1 MLKQRLQQKLQQKL
15 SPLQIQTIKLLEV
28 PVMQLEQK
36 IKEELENNPVLEQVE
51 SDEEEPTTIEANFE
65 EPVNDEAPENDEEFS
80 LEDYFDQDEYIPSYR
95 LNAQNYSPDDKHP
108 TIPLSSSQS
117 FHEYLESQLGEL
129 SLDERQLMIAAFII
143 GNIDDDGYLRRSL
156 EAIVDD
162 LAFMQNIHT
171 DEKEVLQILRMIQ
184 EFDPP
189 GVGARNLQEC
199 LLLQIEQK
207 DLSLPSVQL
216 AKKILSS
223 CFEEFTKK
231 HYEKIA
237 AKLNISQDDLKAA
250 LDEIL
255 RLNPKPGSA
264 FASAAGSASEQIVPD
279 FILDYKDGEFILSL
293 NSKNIPELRIS
304 RAYSEMI
311 EDLAANKSDE
321 KSKRELMAFVRQK
334 IESARWFIEA
344 IRQRQNTLLSTMQAI
359 LNYQAEYFKDGDEKK
374 LKPMIL
380 KDIAD
385 ITGYDVSTISRVANS
400 KYIQTH
406 FGIIP
411 LKYLF
416 SESMQNEAGAEVSTR
431 EIKKILEECVAS
443 EDKRNPL
450 TDDELA
456 EILKQKGYPIARRT
470 VAKYREQLGIPVAR
484 LRKELS

>member
-28 PVMQLEQK
+28 PVMQLEQR
-36 IKEELENNPVLEQVE
+36 IKEELENNPVLEQVD
-51 SDEEEPTTIEANFE
+51 SDEEESTTIEANFE
-65 EPVNDEAPENDEEFS
+65 EPANSDVSENDDEFS
-80 LEDYFDQDEYIPSYR
+80 LEDYFDEDEYIPSYR

-108 TIPLSSSQS
+108 TIPLSSSMS

-129 SLDERQLMIAAFII
+129 SLDDRQLMIASFII
-143 GNIDDDGYLRRSL
+143 GNIDDDGYLRRNL
-156 EAIVDD
+156 DAIVDD
-162 LAFMQNIHT
+162 LAFLQNINT

-207 DLSLPSVQL
+207 DLSNPTIQL
-216 AKKILSS
+216 AKKILSN

-237 AKLNISQDDLKAA
+237 SRLNISQEDLKAA

-264 FASAAGSASEQIVPD
+264 FASSASTASEQIIPD

-304 RAYSEMI
+304 RAYTEMI
-311 EDLAANKSDE
+311 EDLASGKGDQ
-321 KSKRELMAFVRQK
+321 KSKRELMTFVRQK

-344 IRQRQNTLLSTMQAI
+344 IKQRQNTLLSTMQAI
-359 LNYQAEYFKDGDEKK
+359 LNYQAEYFKEGDEKK

-416 SESMQNEAGAEVSTR
+416 SEPMQNESGAEVSTR

>member
-28 PVMQLEQK
+28 PVMQLEQR
-36 IKEELENNPVLEQVE
+36 IKEELENNPVLEQV
-51 SDEEEPTTIEANFE
+51 DTEEDTTTIEANFE
-65 EPVNDEAPENDEEFS
+65 EPASSDTEENEDEFS
-80 LEDYFDQDEYIPSYR
+80 LEDFIDEDEYIPSYR

-108 TIPLSSSQS
+108 TIPLSSSMS

-129 SLDERQLMIAAFII
+129 SLDDRQLMIASFII
-143 GNIDDDGYLRRSL
+143 GNIDDDGYLRRNL
-156 EAIVDD
+156 DAIADD
-162 LAFMQNIHT
+162 LAFLQNIET

-207 DLSLPSVQL
+207 DLSSPPIQL
-216 AKKILSS
+216 AKKILST
-223 CFEEFTKK
+223 CFDEFTKK

-237 AKLNISQDDLKAA
+237 TRLNISQEELKAA

-264 FASAAGSASEQIVPD
+264 FASSASSASDQIVPD

-311 EDLAANKSDE
+311 EDLASQKNDQ

-344 IRQRQNTLLSTMQAI
+344 IKQRQNTLLTTMQAI
-359 LNYQAEYFKDGDEKK
+359 LNYQAEYFRDGDEKK

-385 ITGYDVSTISRVANS
+385 MTGYDVSTISRVANS

-411 LKYLF
+411 LKFLF
-416 SESMQNEAGAEVSTR
+416 SESMQNESGAEVSTR
-431 EIKKILEECVAS
+431 EIKKILEECVEA

>member
-15 SPLQIQTIKLLEV
+15 SPLQIQTIKLIEV
-28 PVMQLEQK
+28 PVMQLEQR
-36 IKEELENNPVLEQVE
+36 IKEELENNPVLEQVD
-51 SDEEEPTTIEANFE
+51 SGEEATTIEANFE
-65 EPVNDEAPENDEEFS
+65 EQANDNTAENDDEFS
-80 LEDYFDQDEYIPSYR
+80 LEDYFDEDEYIPSYR
-95 LNAQNYSPDDKHP
+95 LSAQNYSPDDKHP
-108 TIPLSSSQS
+108 TIPLSSSLS

-129 SLDERQLMIAAFII
+129 SLDDRQLMIASFII
-143 GNIDDDGYLRRSL
+143 GNIDDDGYLRRDL
-156 EAIVDD
+156 EAIADD
-162 LAFMQNIHT
+162 LAFLQNIHT
-171 DEKEVLQILRMIQ
+171 DEKEVLQILRKIQ

-207 DLSLPSVQL
+207 DLSVPAVLLS
-216 AKKILSS
+216 KKILSS

-231 HYEKIA
+231 HYEKIV
-237 AKLNISQDDLKAA
+237 AKLNISQQELKAA

-311 EDLAANKSDE
+311 EDLASNKADQ

-344 IRQRQNTLLSTMQAI
+344 IKQRQNTLLATMQAI
-359 LNYQAEYFKDGDEKK
+359 LNYQTEYFRDGDEKK

-470 VAKYREQLGIPVAR
+470 VAKYREQLGISVAR

>member
-1 MLKQRLQQKLQQKL
+1 
-15 SPLQIQTIKLLEV
+15 
-28 PVMQLEQK
+28 
-36 IKEELENNPVLEQVE
+36 
-51 SDEEEPTTIEANFE
+51 
-65 EPVNDEAPENDEEFS
+65 
-80 LEDYFDQDEYIPSYR
+80 
-95 LNAQNYSPDDKHP
+95 
-108 TIPLSSSQS
+108 
-117 FHEYLESQLGEL
+117 
-129 SLDERQLMIAAFII
+129 MIASFII
-143 GNIDDDGYLRRSL
+143 GNIDDDGYLRRNL
-156 EAIVDD
+156 DAIVDD
-162 LAFMQNIHT
+162 LAFLQNINT

-207 DLSLPSVQL
+207 DLSNPTIQL
-216 AKKILSS
+216 AKKILSN

-237 AKLNISQDDLKAA
+237 SRLNSSQEDLRAA

-264 FASAAGSASEQIVPD
+264 FASSASTASEQIIPD

-304 RAYSEMI
+304 RAYTEMI
-311 EDLAANKSDE
+311 EDLASGKGDQ
-321 KSKRELMAFVRQK
+321 KSKRELMTFVRQK

-344 IRQRQNTLLSTMQAI
+344 IKQRQNTLLSTMQAI
-359 LNYQAEYFKDGDEKK
+359 LNYQAEYFKEGDEKK

-416 SESMQNEAGAEVSTR
+416 SEPMQNESGAEVSTR

>member
-28 PVMQLEQK
+28 PVMQLEQR
-36 IKEELENNPVLEQVE
+36 IKEELENNPVLEQVD
-51 SDEEEPTTIEANFE
+51 SEEDATTIEANFE
-65 EPVNDEAPENDEEFS
+65 EPVNTEANENDDEFS
-80 LEDYFDQDEYIPSYR
+80 LEDFIDEDEYIPSYR
-95 LNAQNYSPDDKHP
+95 LSTQNYSPDDKHP
-108 TIPLSSSQS
+108 TIPLSSSIS

-129 SLDERQLMIAAFII
+129 SLDDRQLLIASFII
-143 GNIDDDGYLRRSL
+143 GNIDDDGYLRRNL
-156 EAIVDD
+156 DAIADD
-162 LAFMQNIHT
+162 LAFLQNIST

-207 DLSLPSVQL
+207 DLSSRPIQL

-223 CFEEFTKK
+223 CFDEFTKK

-237 AKLNISQDDLKAA
+237 TKLNVSQDELKQA

-255 RLNPKPGSA
+255 KLNPKPGSA
-264 FASAAGSASEQIVPD
+264 FASSAGSASEQIIPD

-311 EDLAANKSDE
+311 EELASNKGDK
-321 KSKRELMAFVRQK
+321 KSKRELMSFVKQK

-344 IRQRQNTLLSTMQAI
+344 IKQRQNTLLTTMQAI
-359 LNYQAEYFKDGDEKK
+359 LNYQTEYFKEGDEKK

-416 SESMQNEAGAEVSTR
+416 SESMQNESGAEVSTR
-431 EIKKILEECVAS
+431 EIKKILEECVAA
-443 EDKRNPL
+443 EDKSNPL

>member
-28 PVMQLEQK
+28 PIMQLEQR
-36 IKEELENNPVLEQVE
+36 IKEELENNPVLEQVD
-51 SDEEEPTTIEANFE
+51 SDEDSTTIEANFE
-65 EPVNDEAPENDEEFS
+65 EPASSDVEGNDDEFS
-80 LEDYFDQDEYIPSYR
+80 LEDFIDEDEYIPSYR

-108 TIPLSSSQS
+108 TIPLSSSMS

-129 SLDERQLMIAAFII
+129 SLDDRQLMIASFII
-143 GNIDDDGYLRRSL
+143 GNIDDDGYLRRNL
-156 EAIVDD
+156 DAIADD
-162 LAFMQNIHT
+162 LAFLQNIQT
-171 DEKEVLQILRMIQ
+171 DEKEVLQVLRMIQ

-207 DLSLPSVQL
+207 DLSSPTIQL
-216 AKKILSS
+216 AKKILST

-237 AKLNISQDDLKAA
+237 TKLNISQEELKAA

-264 FASAAGSASEQIVPD
+264 FASSASSVSEQIVPD
-279 FILDYKDGEFILSL
+279 FILDYKDGEFVLSL

-311 EDLAANKSDE
+311 EDLASQKGDQ

-344 IRQRQNTLLSTMQAI
+344 IKQRQNTLLTTMQAI

-411 LKYLF
+411 LKFLF
-416 SESMQNEAGAEVSTR
+416 SESMQNESGAEVSTR
-431 EIKKILEECVAS
+431 EIKKILEECVAA

-456 EILKQKGYPIARRT
+456 EILKQKGYLIARRT